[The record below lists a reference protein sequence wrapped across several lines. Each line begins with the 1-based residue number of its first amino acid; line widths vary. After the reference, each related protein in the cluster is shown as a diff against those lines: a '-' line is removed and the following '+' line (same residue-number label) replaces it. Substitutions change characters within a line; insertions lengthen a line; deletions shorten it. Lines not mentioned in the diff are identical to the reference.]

1 MYRSKFK
8 WIRMPWKSITSSKEK
23 FTELVAQNV
32 AKNRMVS
39 GGFLE
44 EKLYFPWIL
53 SNFAE
58 NILHSICIILA

>member
-1 MYRSKFK
+1 MVK

-32 AKNRMVS
+32 AKNRMGS

-44 EKLYFPWIL
+44 GKL
-53 SNFAE
+53 
-58 NILHSICIILA
+58 

>member
-1 MYRSKFK
+1 MYRSKVK

-32 AKNRMVS
+32 AKIEWLVVDFRRKVVIPVD
-39 GGFLE
+39 F
-44 EKLYFPWIL
+44 

-58 NILHSICIILA
+58 NILHSICIIFV

>member
-1 MYRSKFK
+1 MYRSKVK

-44 EKLYFPWIL
+44 GKL
-53 SNFAE
+53 
-58 NILHSICIILA
+58 